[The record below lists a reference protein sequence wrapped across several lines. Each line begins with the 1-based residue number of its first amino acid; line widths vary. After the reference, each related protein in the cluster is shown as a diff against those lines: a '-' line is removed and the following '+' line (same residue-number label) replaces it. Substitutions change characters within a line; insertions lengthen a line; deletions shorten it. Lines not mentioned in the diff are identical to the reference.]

1 MLVKVYGESAPS
13 DKTCREW
20 FRRFK
25 SGDYDVEDKERSRRP
40 RAFEDEELQAL
51 VDEDPCQTQKQLAE
65 ALNCA
70 QFVISDRLKALGK
83 VYKEGKWIPY
93 ETKRR

>member
-1 MLVKVYGESAPS
+1 MLLLIKYA
-13 DKTCREW
+13 EW

-25 SGDYDVEDKERSRRP
+25 SDDFDVEDKERSGQP

-70 QFVISDRLKALGK
+70 QSVISDRLKALRK
-83 VYKEGKWIPY
+83 VYKEGKWVSYKLKPRDI
-93 ETKRR
+93 ER